1 MTGGAGNDA
10 FVFNTTI
17 TAASKTTISDFV
29 SGSDR
34 IDLSRAIF
42 TKLSSG
48 NVLKDAFW
56 VGTAAHNST
65 DRLIYNDK
73 TGVLTYDSDGSGS
86 GAAIEIATL
95 SNKGKVAYT
104 DFWVF

>member
-1 MTGGAGNDA
+1 MTKRVCQSCRFFQAAGRDSMGWCTHPKRRTGDDVRIYVRANELPCRNDW
-10 FVFNTTI
+10 
-17 TAASKTTISDFV
+17 S
-29 SGSDR
+29 
-34 IDLSRAIF
+34 IDLWQA
-42 TKLSSG
+42 
-48 NVLKDAFW
+48 
-56 VGTAAHNST
+56 AAHDST

-95 SNKGKVAYT
+95 SNKGKLAST